1 MSMTKSAA
9 GTEAGRNYRSAGV
22 QFAAVGEKQDVART
36 VANPDGPVVSV
47 YLPIGAEGEGDEHLA
62 RQLRWR
68 TLADRLAI
76 AGASPRTVH
85 ELEGRVMAAPTG
97 TGTLAMF
104 TDATGK
110 LGYRVMMRD
119 HGRTAPELAEYAAP
133 ARLRPLLAWQH
144 RCMAY
149 VFAAVDRV
157 GADITSTIG
166 RGAAPIVQTVTGPD
180 DEIERNAPGGWEGLA
195 QARYQHRAEDSW
207 AHNMAQ
213 VAKVIRATADFC
225 SAEVV
230 IISGDVRAVQLL
242 RPHLSGNHKWSLA
255 EVPGAR
261 SGAGVQAVRDQRIT
275 EVLAGA
281 DAARLD
287 WLLHRFQDGLAPG
300 GPSMEG
306 AGATLAALRA
316 DRVEVLL
323 VSDGSQPARQAWFGR
338 RGEQIYLDAPTA
350 GALAT
355 SEPRRRGPL
364 FDVAV
369 RSALLLGARVRVV
382 GHDDPR
388 LPAEGIGALCRW
400 T

>member
-9 GTEAGRNYRSAGV
+9 DTEAGRHYRSAGI

-36 VANPDGPVVSV
+36 IATPEGPVVTV
-47 YLPIGAEGEGDEHLA
+47 YLPIAAAGEGDEHLA
-62 RQLRWR
+62 RHLHWR

-76 AGASPRTVH
+76 AGASPRTLH
-85 ELEGRVMAAPTG
+85 DLEGRVMAAPTG
-97 TGTLAMF
+97 TGTLALF

-110 LGYRVMMRD
+110 LAYRMIMRD
-119 HGRTAPELAEYAAP
+119 RGHTGPELAEYAAP

-144 RCMAY
+144 RSMAY
-149 VFAAVDRV
+149 VFVAVDRV

-195 QARYQHRAEDSW
+195 QGRYQHRAEDSW
-207 AHNMAQ
+207 AHNMAH
-213 VAKVIRATADFC
+213 VAKVVRATADFC
-225 SAEVV
+225 SAEMV

-242 RPHLSGNHKWSLA
+242 RPHLSGLHKWTLA

-261 SGAGVQAVRDQRIT
+261 SGAGVQAMRDQRIT
-275 EVLAGA
+275 EMLAEA
-281 DAARLD
+281 DASRLD
-287 WLLHRFQDGLAPG
+287 WLLHRFEDGLAPG
-300 GPSMEG
+300 GPSVEG
-306 AGATLAALRA
+306 VGATLAALRA

-323 VSDGSQPARQAWFGR
+323 VSDSAEPTRQAWFGR
-338 RGEQIYLDAPTA
+338 RGEQIYADAPTTGGHA
-350 GALAT
+350 FN
-355 SEPRRRGPL
+355 EPRRRGPL
-364 FDVAV
+364 LDVAV
-369 RSALLLGARVRVV
+369 RSALLIGARVRVV
-382 GHDDPR
+382 SRDEPR